1 MSIQSMHGIIDQIQF
16 QARQASALSKG
27 IQSEVGAASTSGGNA
42 SFSDMLLGSIKSISQ
57 VQSTAQNQAEA
68 YMSGASDIELND
80 VMVSLQKSSLAL
92 NLGVQVRNKMV
103 SAYQEIM
110 GMSL

>member
-1 MSIQSMHGIIDQIQF
+1 MSIQSMTDIIDQIKF
-16 QARQASALSKG
+16 QAHQASGLNTNTRTEAGTATNNG
-27 IQSEVGAASTSGGNA
+27 IPFSE
-42 SFSDMLLGSIKSISQ
+42 MLLGSINSI
-57 VQSTAQNQAEA
+57 NQAQMTAKNQSQA
-68 YMSGASDIELND
+68 YMSGASGVELND